1 MYLDIDPFLDQF
13 PQIKLSLEFYGVCSF
28 KQFSIP
34 FDFIVDEYFSLLDSS
49 RVCSFKQL
57 SNLFDFIRREIFSI
71 ASSSLREFPRSNSF
85 RFYRRRIF
93 FTVFRELA
101 RSNISPNI
109 RFSIFKNMFYY
120 LFLNV
125 FNLLVEECFL
135 LLLRSFSRVW
145 FVQTVWNFEGS
156 NKCRVL
162 RQVWTQ
168 RDSCGVVVRI
178 SNRYAPIISDTR
190 NSCSSYA

>member
-85 RFYRRRIF
+85 RFFSILSTKSIFYCFFVSPGVCSFQQFSILSSKDIFHCFPRACSFKHFSEYSIFNFQEYVLLPFPECLQSSCRRMFSVASPIF
-93 FTVFRELA
+93 FAGLA
-101 RSNISPNI
+101 RSNSLE
-109 RFSIFKNMFYY
+109 F
-120 LFLNV
+120 
-125 FNLLVEECFL
+125 
-135 LLLRSFSRVW
+135 
-145 FVQTVWNFEGS
+145 
-156 NKCRVL
+156 
-162 RQVWTQ
+162 
-168 RDSCGVVVRI
+168 
-178 SNRYAPIISDTR
+178 
-190 NSCSSYA
+190 